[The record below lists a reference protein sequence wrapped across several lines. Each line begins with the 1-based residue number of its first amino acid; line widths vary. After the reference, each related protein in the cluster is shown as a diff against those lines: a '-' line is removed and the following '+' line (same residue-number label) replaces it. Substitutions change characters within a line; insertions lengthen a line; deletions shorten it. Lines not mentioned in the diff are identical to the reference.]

1 MYLYDQASISCYREV
16 KGAATEASPGLIIG
30 NDPALSV
37 SNDLRRLLT
46 WLEPVPINRG
56 MGEWG
61 GRKMNGLRGK

>member
-1 MYLYDQASISCYREV
+1 MYLYDQASISYYREV

-46 WLEPVPINRG
+46 WLEPVPKVGRV
-56 MGEWG
+56 EG
-61 GRKMNGLRGK
+61 GGGG